1 MFQKREVNTMENNTR
16 IIDTGIKTT
25 KKTSEIFRAVIG
37 QMSDGIWE
45 NASSMNGYWSCCN
58 ICDEHDTIEIH
69 VSTSYYSEHLGCINR
84 WRWMT
89 DAEVLKFFANRIK
102 QIALIELEDR
112 YNEETR
118 KQIMGQEFLHYR
130 IPEGKREEYEAK
142 QREYE
147 KYIQEH
153 QFVKAGKFTH
163 DDTCLLIYLNYRE
176 DVTLSDAVDA
186 RQGLLNK
193 IKAA

>member
-1 MFQKREVNTMENNTR
+1 MEKNVR

-45 NASSMNGYWSCCN
+45 NTPSMNGYWSCCD

-69 VSTSYYSEHLGCINR
+69 VSTSYYSEYLGCINR
-84 WRWMT
+84 WRRMT
-89 DAEVLKFFANRIK
+89 DTEVLKFFANRIK

-118 KQIMGQEFLHYR
+118 KQIMGEEFANYR
-130 IPEGKREEYEAK
+130 IPKEKYEEYEAK
-142 QREYE
+142 KCEYE
-147 KYIQEH
+147 KYINEH
-153 QFVKAGKFTH
+153 PFIKAGKFTH
-163 DDTCLLIYLNYRE
+163 DDTCLLEYLNYDD